1 MPIYTV
7 DFRKGTRQNPKHF
20 TVPEYADRSYF
31 DVNKTPPS
39 IKLDAVSVEDEGFYR
54 CNIEFRRLRTETRIV
69 KLNILSEFDIFI
81 FVIERIVSISEM
93 FYGCNIV

>member
-31 DVNKTPPS
+31 DVNSSPPN
-39 IKLDAVSVEDEGFYR
+39 LRLEGVSVEDEGFYR
-54 CNIEFRRLRTETRIV
+54 CNIEFRMLRTETRIV
-69 KLNILSEFDIFI
+69 KLNILSKCIFKYFI
-81 FVIERIVSISEM
+81 YYTERTQPVQNG
-93 FYGCNIV
+93 F